1 MPLNL
6 RLSPQ
11 LKGYELRICRSLS
24 SGSLK
29 GLSFHSTIVKLTGQ
43 VIVGKKQRLFTLD
56 LKTNGVLRVFVEKFH
71 DLM

>member
-29 GLSFHSTIVKLTGQ
+29 GLSLHSTIVKNWSSYSW
-43 VIVGKKQRLFTLD
+43 KKAET
-56 LKTNGVLRVFVEKFH
+56 FH
-71 DLM
+71 SGFENQWIIDSIC

>member
-29 GLSFHSTIVKLTGQ
+29 GLSLHSTIVKNWSSYSW
-43 VIVGKKQRLFTLD
+43 KKVETFHSG
-56 LKTNGVLRVFVEKFH
+56 LKTNGVLTVFVEKFH